1 MTIPGSVG
9 LSGDIYFHSETFYPF
24 NLKAGW
30 NIYDERII
38 MLYHGEYLRAAF
50 SGSATIKKI
59 GRLNFTYLFICKA
72 IFYYYCHNK
81 I

>member
-1 MTIPGSVG
+1 M

-30 NIYDERII
+30 NRYDERRIT
-38 MLYHGEYLRAAF
+38 LYDVCYLRAAF
-50 SGSATIKKI
+50 SGSVTIKKI
-59 GRLNFTYLFICKA
+59 G
-72 IFYYYCHNK
+72 K